1 MRRLISIFG
10 ATALVATA
18 CSGTTNPPA
27 ASTAASATVA
37 ATQAPVP
44 GGRLVIAQV
53 GDPKT
58 FQPVISTDTT
68 SSAAWDKL
76 YFGLT
81 RANKDTGETEG
92 QLAKDAPTL
101 SADGLTLTYT
111 LRDNLKWSDGTP
123 FTGDDY
129 KYTVE
134 AVARSPKTV
143 RKSTIQ
149 DIVGY
154 ADYKDGKTD
163 SMAGVVVSADG
174 KTITVKLTKVFC
186 PGIAGL
192 GGAGAGGILPSTAF
206 KKVWDNK
213 TTDITKNIDDNAL
226 NNAPPSSM
234 GPWIWVATTPGTQ
247 IQYKANPNFFRGK
260 PYIDELIIKNYAD
273 TSAIKAALLTG
284 EVSYASVQAADY
296 EEVNKADIL
305 KGYRFPGYGYTY
317 IGWNA
322 KAAKAPWLASRDVRQ
337 ALWYGINVDAIYQ
350 KIVFGLAAKQFGHLP
365 KPSWAYP
372 GDDQFNKYPYDVA
385 KAKSLIEKAGAKM
398 GADGYYTWTDG
409 KPISMRIETNSGN
422 TTRETI
428 LQIAVE
434 QYKQIGVKIEPVLEA
449 FNVLLD
455 RTDPGTDY
463 EGFIIG
469 WSLGLDPDSYSIW
482 HSSQQGKGQFNNIG
496 YNNAA
501 VDAALIAGRNGPDCS
516 KAARQKAYNTIDKE
530 LNTDAPYTFLYN
542 QDVLLFMNKKL
553 QNVAPTTIS
562 TIHNVEQWWVK
573 N

>member
-1 MRRLISIFG
+1 MRRLISILG

-18 CSGTTNPPA
+18 CAGGTPPTASGGP
-27 ASTAASATVA
+27 SATVA
-37 ATQAPVP
+37 ATEAPVP
-44 GGRLVIAQV
+44 GGRLVISQT

-68 SSAAWDKL
+68 SSAAWGQV
-76 YFGLT
+76 YIGLT

-92 QLAKDAPTL
+92 QLAVDAPKL

-123 FTGDDY
+123 FTGEDY

-174 KTITVKLTKVFC
+174 KTIEVKLAKVFC

-192 GGAGAGGILPSTAF
+192 GGAGAGGILPSKHF
-206 KKVWDNK
+206 KAVWNNK
-213 TTDITKNIDDNAL
+213 TTDTKTNIDDNKL
-226 NNAPPSSM
+226 NNEPPASM
-234 GPWIWVATTPGTQ
+234 GPWIWVSTTPGTEVK
-247 IQYKANPNFFRGK
+247 YKSNPNFFRGE
-260 PYIDELIIKNYAD
+260 PYIKELIIKNYAD
-273 TSAIKAALLTG
+273 STATKNALITG
-284 EVSYASVQAADY
+284 ETSYGTVAAADY
-296 EEVNKADIL
+296 EEVSKADIL

-322 KAAKAPWLASRDVRQ
+322 KSAKAPWLANRDVRQ

-350 KIVFGLAAKQFGHLP
+350 KIVFGLAARQFGHLP

-372 GDDQFNKYPYDVA
+372 GDDQFNKYDFSVA
-385 KAKSLIEKAGAKM
+385 KAKASLEKAGAKM
-398 GADGYYTWTDG
+398 GADGYYQWTDG
-409 KPISMRIETNSGN
+409 KPIAMRIETNSGN
-422 TTRETI
+422 KTRETI
-428 LQIAVE
+428 LEVAVE
-434 QYKQIGVKIEPVLEA
+434 QYKAIGVKIEPVLEA

-482 HSSQQGKGQFNNIG
+482 HSSQQGKGQFNNVG
-496 YNNAA
+496 YSNPT
-501 VDAALIAGRNGPDCS
+501 VDKALEVGRNGPDCS
-516 KAARQKAYNTIDKE
+516 KAARAQQYKTIDKE
-530 LNTDAPYTFLYN
+530 LNNDAPYTFLYN
-542 QDVLLFMNKKL
+542 QDSLLFMNKKL
-553 QNVAPTTIS
+553 QGVAPTTIS
-562 TIHNVEQWWVK
+562 TTWNIEKWWVK
-573 N
+573 Q

>member
-1 MRRLISIFG
+1 MRRLISILG

-18 CSGTTNPPA
+18 CAGSTTPT
-27 ASTAASATVA
+27 ASSAPSATAA

-44 GGRLVIAQV
+44 GGRLVIAQT

-68 SSAAWDKL
+68 SSAAWNKV
-76 YFGLT
+76 YTTLT

-92 QLAKDAPTL
+92 ELAKDAPTQ
-101 SADGLTLTYT
+101 SADGLTLTWT

-134 AVARSPKTV
+134 AVARSAKTV

-163 SMAGVVVSADG
+163 SMEGVKVSADG
-174 KTITVKLTKVFC
+174 KTITVQLTKVFC
-186 PGIAGL
+186 PGIAAL
-192 GGAGAGGILPSTAF
+192 GSPAGGGILPSKPF
-206 KKVWDNK
+206 KAVWDNK
-213 TTDITKNIDDNAL
+213 TKDITKNIDDNAL
-226 NNAPPSSM
+226 NNAPPASM
-234 GPWIWVATTPGTQ
+234 GPWIWVSTTPGTQ
-247 IQYKANPNFFRGK
+247 IQYKANPNFFRGE
-260 PYIDELIIKNYAD
+260 PYIKELIIKNYAD
-273 TSAIKAALLTG
+273 TSATKAALLTG
-284 EVSYASVQAADY
+284 EVSYASIQAADY

-350 KIVFGLAAKQFGHLP
+350 KIVFGLAARQYGHLP

-372 GDDQFNKYPYDVA
+372 GDDQFNKYNFDPA
-385 KAKSLIEKAGAKM
+385 KAKSLIEKAGGKM
-398 GADGYYTWTDG
+398 GSDGYYTWTDG

-434 QYKQIGVKIEPVLEA
+434 QYKAIGVKIEPVLEA

-496 YNNAA
+496 YSNPT

-516 KAARQKAYNTIDKE
+516 KPARQKQYNTIDKE
-530 LNTDAPYTFLYN
+530 LNNDAPYTFLYN

-553 QNVAPTTIS
+553 QGTAPTTIS
-562 TIHNVEQWWVK
+562 TTHNIEQWWIK

>member
-1 MRRLISIFG
+1 MRRLFAILG
-10 ATALVATA
+10 AAMLVATA
-18 CSGTTNPPA
+18 CSGSTIPI
-27 ASTAASATVA
+27 ASGAPSGSVA
-37 ATQAPVP
+37 AATDKPVA
-44 GGRLVIAQV
+44 GGRLVVAQV

-68 SSAAWDKL
+68 SSGAWGWV
-76 YFGLT
+76 YTGLT

-111 LRDNLKWSDGTP
+111 LRDNLLWSDGTP

-134 AVARSPKTV
+134 AVARSTKTV

-154 ADYKDGKTD
+154 ADYRDGKTD
-163 SMAGVVVSADG
+163 SMSGVVVSADG
-174 KTITVKLTKVFC
+174 KTITVTLTKVFC

-192 GGAGAGGILPSTAF
+192 GGAGAGGLLPSKTF
-206 KKVWDNK
+206 KSVWDNK
-213 TTDITKNIDDNAL
+213 TTDIKKNIDDNAL
-226 NNAPPSSM
+226 NNAPPASM
-234 GPWIWVATTPGTQ
+234 GPFVFVSSTPGTEVR
-247 IQYKANPNFFRGK
+247 YKANPNFFRGK
-260 PYIDELIIKNYAD
+260 PFVDELIIKNYAD
-273 TSAIKAALLTG
+273 TAAVKAALLTG
-284 EVSYASVQAADY
+284 EVSYATIQASDY
-296 EEVNKADIL
+296 DEVSKAEAL

-372 GDDQFNKYPYDVA
+372 GDSNFNTYPFDVA
-385 KAKSLIEKAGAKM
+385 KSKSLLEKAGAKM
-398 GADGYYTWTDG
+398 GGDGYYTWTDG
-409 KPISMRIETNSGN
+409 KPIAMRIETNSGN

-434 QYKQIGVKIEPVLEA
+434 QYKAIGVKIEPVLEA

-482 HSSQQGKGQFNNIG
+482 HSSQQGKGQFNNVG
-496 YNNAA
+496 YSSPV
-501 VDAALIAGRNGPDCS
+501 VDAALVAGRNGPDCS
-516 KAARQKAYNTIDKE
+516 KAARQKQYAAVDKE

-542 QDVLLFMNKKL
+542 QDVLLFMNKKI
-553 QNVAPTTIS
+553 QGAAPTTIS
-562 TIHNVEQWWVK
+562 TTHNIQEWWIK